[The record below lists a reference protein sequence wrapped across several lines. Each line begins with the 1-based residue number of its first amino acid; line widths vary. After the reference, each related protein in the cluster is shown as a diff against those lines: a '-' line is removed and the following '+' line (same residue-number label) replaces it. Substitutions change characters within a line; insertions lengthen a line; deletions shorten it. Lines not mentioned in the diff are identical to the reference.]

1 MFLLKKPLMVTALM
15 VKVLLMTASGAVA
28 QNYPVR
34 PIRFIVPYPAGGAGD
49 IFARVIGAKLGD
61 AFGQQVVVD
70 NRPGANGIIGT
81 DMVAK
86 APPDG
91 HTLIMA
97 NSAPFVLNPS
107 LYKSLPYDPVKDF
120 APVSQ
125 GTYYGYFLIVHPGL
139 AAKSLKD
146 LVEQVKVK
154 PLAFASAGN
163 GSANHLAGEFL
174 GAMTGVKLTHV
185 PYKGSAPALA
195 DVMGGQVPMMFDTP
209 ITAIPQIKSGRVR
222 GLAFS
227 GKRRAPQL
235 PDIATVEELGYKGFE
250 VSSWQGVITTAGTPR
265 HAIDRLYQE
274 TAKALK
280 MPDVIDRLATQGG
293 NELVGSTPEQY
304 AKLIREELVKY
315 ARIIKEA
322 GIRQE

>member
-1 MFLLKKPLMVTALM
+1 MRLLNAVGVGLWVASSMV
-15 VKVLLMTASGAVA
+15 VA
-28 QNYPVR
+28 QTYPSR
-34 PIRFIVPYPAGGAGD
+34 PIRFICPYPAGGAGD
-49 IFARVIGAKLGD
+49 IFARVIGAKMSE
-61 AFGQQVVVD
+61 AFGQQVVID
-70 NRPGANGIIGT
+70 NRPGANAIIGT

-86 APPDG
+86 AAPDG

-107 LYKSLPYDPVKDF
+107 LYKTLPYDPVKDF

-125 GTYYGYFLIVHPGL
+125 GTYYGYVLIVHPGV
-139 AAKSLKD
+139 AAKNVKE
-146 LVEQVKVK
+146 LVELAKAK
-154 PLAFASAGN
+154 PLVYASAGN

-174 GAMTGVKLTHV
+174 ASMSGVKLTHV
-185 PYKGSAPALA
+185 PYKGSGPALA

-209 ITAIPQIKSGRVR
+209 ITAIPQVKSGKVR
-222 GLAFS
+222 GLGFS

-235 PDIATVEELGYKGFE
+235 PDIATMEELGFKWFE

-265 HAIDRLYQE
+265 VAIDRLYQA
-274 TAKALK
+274 TVKALK

-304 AKLIREELVKY
+304 SALIREELVKY
-315 ARIIKEA
+315 ARIIKQA
-322 GIRQE
+322 GIKQE